1 MRHSQGKSEWP
12 LIGLFFFMSAST
24 SAVLEGVLRHWFSL
38 ILPGICVILLIC
50 STNHSFWARA
60 VAVFVWDSDGRGSNE
75 RVHYAG
81 KRFSLNQLFVKSLDG
96 GRAFTVPRAT
106 HFVSGKHQSLF
117 IFITLFAFMPPPN
130 THTFDKIRKAVCT
143 SESLLGCDK
152 RWKQLGSKP
161 CHSQGTTMQPAT
173 VYRNLLSFLLPP
185 KLSST
190 GKRMANHKLQLKVNF
205 KNKSFRIWSQDQ
217 LRNLPAQ
224 AQNFHLGSV

>member
-1 MRHSQGKSEWP
+1 MSESTMQARGFLEISSLLSPSMEAERSQCPEQ
-12 LIGLFFFMSAST
+12 
-24 SAVLEGVLRHWFSL
+24 R
-38 ILPGICVILLIC
+38 
-50 STNHSFWARA
+50 
-60 VAVFVWDSDGRGSNE
+60 
-75 RVHYAG
+75 
-81 KRFSLNQLFVKSLDG
+81 
-96 GRAFTVPRAT
+96 
-106 HFVSGKHQSLF
+106 
-117 IFITLFAFMPPPN
+117 TLFQGSINHFLFSSPYLLSCPPPN

-173 VYRNLLSFLLPP
+173 VYRNLLSSLLPP